1 MKNKKPIQHQ
11 QHGFIMPVL
20 LFTITLIVTM
30 MAFVGSLSLTT
41 YNLASREAYKV
52 NAQLA
57 ADAGLDV
64 GIHEFNLD
72 NTWTGTSSSDPHWSG
87 VGDEI
92 NLLDTPSLRT
102 TYETDILPGASDDR
116 RIIAVIARSYS
127 PSTSATPKITRRYE
141 VDLQSVTSGYGPSS
155 VVSGVGGLVLNNN
168 AKITGG
174 DVVVNGTIALGNNSQ
189 IGLSSTPTDNAVNVR
204 VSHINCPNPPD
215 STYPRTCAA
224 GENGEPIT
232 IGSNAKIYADV
243 RATNQISGSSMF
255 NPGLVPNQT
264 FPPVI
269 LPDYDRQAHKDAVAV
284 ERAPSHTDIS
294 CGSNGT
300 KTWPENVKITGNVN
314 LGNNCTVT
322 LSGNVWITG
331 NLGFGNNAKMKIPN
345 SVGINPPVIMVDGSN
360 GVTFGNNATI
370 QANNVKT
377 GAYIIS
383 YWSADSSC
391 SPECMNVTGVNLVN
405 SQNVVKINL
414 SNNGSA
420 PGSILYAR
428 WSRVRVSNN
437 GAVGALAGQSIE
449 LGNNAVINF
458 TSSLPGSDNM
468 IVTWVKRGYM
478 RVFE

>member
-1 MKNKKPIQHQ
+1 MKLSAQTRLKQS
-11 QHGFIMPVL
+11 GFIMPVL

-41 YNLASREAYKV
+41 YNLATREAFKV

-72 NTWTGTSSSDPHWSG
+72 STWAGTNNADPNWSG

-92 NLLDTPSLRT
+92 NLLDTPGLRT
-102 TYETDILPGASDDR
+102 TYETDILPGTSDDR
-116 RIIAVIARSYS
+116 RVVSVTARSYS
-127 PSTSATPKITRRYE
+127 PSTSTTPKITRRYE
-141 VDLQSVTSGYGPSS
+141 VDMQAVTLGYGPSS

-174 DVVVNGTIALGNNSQ
+174 DVVVNGTIKLDDNAQ
-189 IGLSSTPTDNAVNVR
+189 IGLSTTPLENAVNVR

-215 STYPRTCAA
+215 NTYPQTCAA
-224 GENGEPIT
+224 GQNGEPIS

-243 RATNQISGSSMF
+243 RATNQTNGTSMF

-264 FPPVI
+264 FPPII
-269 LPDYDRQAHKDAVAV
+269 LPDYDRLGQKDAVVV
-284 ERAPSHTDIS
+284 ERSPTHTDIS
-294 CGSNGT
+294 CGNNGT
-300 KTWPENVKITGNVN
+300 KTWPANVKITGNVS

-331 NLGFGNNAKMKIPN
+331 NLTFGNNAKIKVPN
-345 SVGINPPVIMVDGSN
+345 TATTIPPVIMVDGNN
-360 GVTFGNNATI
+360 GVAFGNNSMI
-370 QANNVKT
+370 QPNNVNT
-377 GAYIIS
+377 GAYVIA
-383 YWSADSSC
+383 YWSADTSC
-391 SPECMNVTGVNLVN
+391 SPECADVTGTNLAA

-414 SNNGSA
+414 NNNGSA

-428 WSRVRVSNN
+428 WSRVRVANN

-468 IVTWVKRGYM
+468 VVTWVKRGYM
-478 RVFE
+478 RVYE